1 MLLNK
6 VSEWRKLYNGTEIE
20 GEIVKKSLEEAAK
33 LVNISKKSLDDYLL
47 QLRNGR
53 KYGFNFNE
61 HKDDKIGILR
71 AFNRKHKMIDKGGK
85 KSKPGR
91 KPGNR

>member
-1 MLLNK
+1 M
-6 VSEWRKLYNGTEIE
+6 
-20 GEIVKKSLEEAAK
+20 KKSLEHAADIVK
-33 LVNISKKSLDDYLL
+33 ISKKSLDDYLL

-71 AFNRKHKMIDKGGK
+71 AFN
-85 KSKPGR
+85 
-91 KPGNR
+91 

>member
-1 MLLNK
+1 MGK
-6 VSEWRKLYNGTEIE
+6 WRN
-20 GEIVKKSLEEAAK
+20 KSLEEAARQ
-33 LVNISKKSLDDYLL
+33 VAISKKSLDDYLL

-71 AFNRKHKMIDKGGK
+71 AFNRKHKSIDKGNK

-91 KPGNR
+91 KPGRH